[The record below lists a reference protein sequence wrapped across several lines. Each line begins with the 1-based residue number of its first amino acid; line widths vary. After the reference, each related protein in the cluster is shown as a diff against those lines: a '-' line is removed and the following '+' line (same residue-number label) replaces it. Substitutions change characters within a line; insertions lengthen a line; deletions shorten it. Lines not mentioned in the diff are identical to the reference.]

1 MITDPNNFWESK
13 DFESPYQMGSRKHRV
28 YLLDLL
34 KSKGIKSLLDVGC
47 GTGPIYEMITN
58 NEDGR
63 WDNIHK
69 YKGTDYSRTMIETC
83 KREFPYGEF
92 EVQDARDLLEEDE
105 MWDCVL
111 LMHCLDHLDNYKA
124 AIAEASRVSKKYVC
138 IVLWRGF
145 VQEGTS
151 LNPINRMGKQE
162 GEEAWADTY
171 LQEYS
176 IKALNEAFEKAG
188 LVCEE
193 IADGEL
199 VNDNPQGSNFL
210 FLLRKENT

>member
-1 MITDPNNFWESK
+1 
-13 DFESPYQMGSRKHRV
+13 
-28 YLLDLL
+28 L
-34 KSKGIKSLLDVGC
+34 KSKDVKTLLDVGC

-105 MWDCVL
+105 MYDCVL

-162 GEEAWADTY
+162 GEEPWGDTY

-188 LVCEE
+188 LVVQE

-199 VNDNPQGSNFL
+199 VNEDPQGSNFL